1 MELRTVDQNNFI
13 PYSGQTDTS
22 LGVNQYPPGQ
32 YQTQDYN
39 PEKPFYENQNNL
51 NPSTNAY
58 QPSYQF
64 EKVQNINDLP
74 HKSIYQPSKNFFS
87 IQAGDSFVTNYV
99 LLVIL
104 SF

>member
-1 MELRTVDQNNFI
+1 MDKQIHHWELINI
-13 PYSGQTDTS
+13 H
-22 LGVNQYPPGQ
+22 PGQ

-87 IQAGDSFVTNYV
+87 IQACDSFVTNYV